1 MRKIFTILLVLVIG
15 LSNDIYAQS
24 KQNKELATVMGFI
37 KEDSQDHIF
46 TSFSNV
52 RLIAGKDTLKKVA
65 TQNKFVFEDIVPG
78 KIKIAVS
85 NVAFESQENTYEVVA
100 GSNMIYITL
109 KEKKTE
115 LKEAVVSAKTQIMR
129 EIKDTIIYN
138 AAAVNTME
146 GDNAIEIFKQ
156 LPGTSIENGKFLV
169 FGEEIKRTYVNGV
182 LIYGENPDEAMNA
195 LLAKEVVNMKVYD
208 EDNVADVRDGIKNAR
223 KERVLDIITYSDIM
237 SAIDAYMI
245 AGYGIDVEQD
255 IHGINRS
262 RYNGGLTA
270 GYYSEMLKLKVEG
283 LANNIGRETNE
294 LNGMMS
300 VGSPMDSYKEKS
312 YVKFEGEKYWK
323 DRRLGNSLLVR
334 YRYDKDYSL
343 SESYSSTRYFPT
355 EETPQM
361 HYLDSST
368 FADVRHHHTLS
379 LYSDLQ
385 STPLKQ
391 ILLYADGDISKSSQD
406 RHDYVRNDVE
416 NTIYRQ
422 NETDRSNDDNKSIMA
437 GIRWGDHDGWG
448 KMMPSIRLQGK
459 FSDNRCV
466 AMQADTTES
475 SLTRRVLE
483 SEAVGKS
490 TSLSGIFNLN
500 TIMINREN
508 LTFTWRNEYLY
519 CYDRHKNMK
528 STYDL
533 FDLSEPVLNLANT
546 HDFTYNVQTHNLST
560 AIEMNTSNKMFA
572 QISFGMGVDIQSD
585 FEAFPET
592 YSFSKKFWF
601 IKPRLYIEYKGLNM
615 SYQIENEIPSIEQ
628 LRNRI
633 DDSNPLML
641 IAGNPDLKQAKTGD
655 FSLTWSH
662 RAGKTGLLSTGLKL
676 QHSWDA
682 IVPRMTYFSENT
694 RLDAFDY
701 NVLAGSSLY
710 SFDNVGGRISC
721 SSYLNYKQ
729 RMYKIKGNFHVVSEY
744 AYGRQPQYVGDI
756 LEVMNQHR
764 LTLGLSLASAPVKWI
779 RAMVSADFGYM
790 TSNNSLKQSL
800 LGQFSQSYKAI
811 ATIKLLKNAFVDAS
825 YRLHCYNYLTSTGTD
840 QAFHHLNAVLGYK
853 FMESRLT
860 ISISATD
867 ILSATSNYKV
877 TSTSNSVKESWV
889 PYTGRYVM
897 FNIYYRFN
905 KTSPNKY

>member
-1 MRKIFTILLVLVIG
+1 MGIINEVSQYHTRALFT
-15 LSNDIYAQS
+15 
-24 KQNKELATVMGFI
+24 
-37 KEDSQDHIF
+37 
-46 TSFSNV
+46 NV
-52 RLIAGKDTLKKVA
+52 DLIIGKDTLKKVA
-65 TQNKFVFEDIVPG
+65 TNNKFVFEDIVPG

-100 GSNMIYITL
+100 GSNLIYITL

-115 LKEAVVSAKTQIMR
+115 LKEAVVSAQTQIMR

-138 AAAVNTME
+138 AAAVNTMA
-146 GDNAIEIFKQ
+146 GDNALEIFKQ
-156 LPGTSIENGKFLV
+156 LPGATIENGKYLV

-195 LLAKEVVNMKVYD
+195 LLANEVVNMKVYD
-208 EDNVADVRDGIKNAR
+208 EDNVEDIRDGVKNAR
-223 KERVLDIITYSDIM
+223 KEKVMNIITYSDIL
-237 SAIDAYMI
+237 SAIDAYAI

-255 IHGINRS
+255 MHGINRN

-283 LANNIGRETNE
+283 LANNIGREANE
-294 LNGMMS
+294 LNDMMS
-300 VGSPMDSYKEKS
+300 AGSPMDSYKEKT
-312 YVKFEGEKYWK
+312 YVKFDGEKYWK

-343 SESYSSTRYFPT
+343 NESYSSTRYFPT

-368 FADVRHHHTLS
+368 FTDVRHHHALS
-379 LYSDLQ
+379 LYSNLQ

-391 ILLYADGDISKSSQD
+391 ILLYADGDISKSSQT
-406 RHDYVRNDVE
+406 RYDYVRNDVG

-437 GIRWGDHDGWG
+437 GIQWGDHDGWG
-448 KMMPSIRLQGK
+448 KVIPSIRLQGK

-475 SLTRRVLE
+475 SFTRRVLE

-490 TSLSGIFNLN
+490 MSLSGTFNLHA
-500 TIMINREN
+500 IMINRDN
-508 LTFTWRNEYLY
+508 FTFTWNNEYLY
-519 CYDRHKNMK
+519 IYDRYMSIKT
-528 STYDL
+528 TYDL
-533 FDLSEPVLNLANT
+533 FDVPEPVLNLANT
-546 HDFTYNVQTHNLST
+546 HDFTYNVQTHNLT
-560 AIEMNTSNKMFA
+560 TGIAMNTSKKLTA
-572 QISFGMGVDIQSD
+572 QISFDIGVDIQSD
-585 FEAFPET
+585 FEVFPET
-592 YSFSKKFWF
+592 HSFSKKFWF
-601 IKPRLYIEYKGLNM
+601 IKPRLTIDYKGLRVIYKIKND
-615 SYQIENEIPSIEQ
+615 IPSIEQ

-655 FSLTWSH
+655 FSLTWGY
-662 RAGKTGLLSTGLKL
+662 RVGKTGLISTALKL

-694 RLDAFDY
+694 HLDAFDY
-701 NVLAGSSLY
+701 NALAGSSLY

-721 SSYLNYKQ
+721 HSYLNYKI
-729 RMYKIKGNFHVVSEY
+729 RVNKIKGNFDIGSD
-744 AYGRQPQYVGDI
+744 YGYERQPQYVGDA

-764 LTLGLSLASAPVKWI
+764 FVLGLRLTSAPAKWI
-779 RAMVSADFGYM
+779 RTNVSADFEYM

-800 LGQFSQSYKAI
+800 LRQLSQSYKAI
-811 ATIKLLKNAFVDAS
+811 ATIKFLKNAFVDAS
-825 YRLHCYNYLTSTGTD
+825 YRLNCYNYLDSIGTN

-860 ISISATD
+860 MSISATD
-867 ILSATSNYKV
+867 ILSARSNYKV
-877 TSTSNSVKESWV
+877 TSTSNSVKESWI